1 MPCTFYPRCH
11 FVQRGSTLC
20 FVVVVVVVVIV
31 VEALVHD
38 SNKDVLGG
46 NLIRTRL

>member
-1 MPCTFYPRCH
+1 
-11 FVQRGSTLC
+11 VQRGSTLC
-20 FVVVVVVVVIV
+20 FVVVVVVVIV